1 MENIYEGSQPSNR
14 REIEEINAYLFQIMM
29 LINNR
34 YKRREIRKEL
44 QDSLEDEMQ
53 ELVAE
58 GYSINNAVSCAL
70 ENMGTP
76 EEIAREYNSVYASQ
90 FSWAKMIVLW
100 GGTLLIV
107 LFSGLGVNFGQQ
119 MFSFNALISRV
130 VGFLLLIIAGI
141 TFCWEEVNEFPFLY
155 GVGGFNINSS
165 MQNLI
170 AIAIMGLSTLHTLEV
185 CIAISI
191 MMMCIKSWIEE
202 KRVRFERKYI
212 FSIGRISKLRGR
224 CGFADFDGE
233 KRRVINY
240 DKASQGDK
248 VVVVG
253 IDGYR
258 LIVRKVR

>member
-141 TFCWEEVNEFPFLY
+141 TFCWEEANEFPFLY

-170 AIAIMGLSTLHTLEV
+170 AIAIMGLSTLHT
-185 CIAISI
+185 
-191 MMMCIKSWIEE
+191 
-202 KRVRFERKYI
+202 
-212 FSIGRISKLRGR
+212 
-224 CGFADFDGE
+224 
-233 KRRVINY
+233 
-240 DKASQGDK
+240 
-248 VVVVG
+248 
-253 IDGYR
+253 
-258 LIVRKVR
+258 